1 VSVAADTS
9 VVVPAILKKHSAHA
23 RCVSAL
29 GETTAAAAHVF
40 AEAYSVLT
48 RMPHPNRVPPALAA
62 EALERQ
68 LPARTVGLDPSAYA
82 LVPSRLAQAGVSGG
96 SVYDAL
102 IALGAADHGLE
113 LVTRDARAARTYRA
127 LGVTFELIS

>member
-1 VSVAADTS
+1 MSRAADTS
-9 VVVPAILKKHSAHA
+9 VVVPALLSKHEAHE
-23 RCVSAL
+23 RCAAAL
-29 GETTAAAAHVF
+29 AETTTVVAHVL

-48 RMPHPNRVPPALAA
+48 RMPHPDRVPPRLAA

-68 LPARTVGLDPSAYA
+68 LPERTVALDAPAYA
-82 LVPSRLAQAGVSGG
+82 LVPSRLAGAGISGG

-113 LVTRDARAARTYRA
+113 LLTRDARAARTYGA
-127 LGVTFELIS
+127 LGVTFEVIT